1 MHGSIIGNKLSQ
13 AQKKS
18 GVTQEKLDAS
28 KPVVTAAAN
37 RNLRWMLCKRKVALE
52 TKNKGVAE
60 ADKTEDV
67 AEMKRITDGMDAEA
81 KTLKD

>member
-1 MHGSIIGNKLSQ
+1 MHGSIIGNKLKAR

-18 GVTQEKLDAS
+18 GNLRKKLDAS

-37 RNLRWMLCKRKVALE
+37 RNLRWMLCKRKSGLE

-60 ADKTEDV
+60 GT
-67 AEMKRITDGMDAEA
+67 R
-81 KTLKD
+81 L